1 LVEQRLLATD
11 VAKDSGEV
19 TIEAAHEALL
29 RQWGLLQTWLVE
41 DSAAL
46 AALGSV
52 KRAARDWQ
60 ASGKDA
66 SWLTHG
72 GGRLEDAERLRLR
85 PDLAGLLGASDWAY
99 LAACRAR
106 EAEEKEREEQR
117 RKRELEEARKLAEAQ
132 KKVAQRT
139 RIGLIVASVLLV
151 GALGAT
157 LYAAVNLFTARQNL
171 SSALTALAVT
181 ELERRPMDAA
191 KLALAAW
198 PRPGAMD
205 LPKREVTLD
214 ALSRSLAGL
223 HERMRIA
230 TDSHIYSVAF
240 SPMERAC

>member
-1 LVEQRLLATD
+1 MLATD
-11 VAKDSGEV
+11 VATGTGEV
-19 TIEAAHEALL
+19 TIEPAHEALL

-46 AALGSV
+46 AALESV
-52 KRAARDWQ
+52 RRAARDWE

-85 PDLAGLLGASDWAY
+85 PDLAGLLGEADWAY
-99 LAACRAR
+99 VATCHAR

-151 GALGAT
+151 GALGA
-157 LYAAVNLFTARQNL
+157 AGFGFDRARVAREQSAVAEQSTKKARAKSITARQNF
-171 SSALTALAVT
+171 SSALTALAFAESDQNEHVARGSRGRLKILGT
-181 ELERRPMDAA
+181 QNSRVL
-191 KLALAAW
+191 
-198 PRPGAMD
+198 
-205 LPKREVTLD
+205 
-214 ALSRSLAGL
+214 LST
-223 HERMRIA
+223 M
-230 TDSHIYSVAF
+230 
-240 SPMERAC
+240 